1 MDRSSWEE
9 SRRLLDV
16 ALPSRFSIASVS
28 HVVTCNILDARIMV
42 LDFQC
47 FLYPTVFE
55 SFFPSAL
62 QFVLHGSR
70 RTCNA
75 SQAGD
80 LDPTIEHILSVA
92 RNLYNLIKTNI
103 LFVGPDISGSLLL
116 KIARSSSLWVI

>member
-1 MDRSSWEE
+1 M
-9 SRRLLDV
+9 LDV
-16 ALPSRFSIASVS
+16 AFPSRFSIASVS

-47 FLYPTVFE
+47 FLYLNIFK
-55 SFFPSAL
+55 SFFLVRFNLFYMAPVVPA
-62 QFVLHGSR
+62 
-70 RTCNA
+70 NA

-80 LDPTIEHILSVA
+80 LAPTIEHILSVA
-92 RNLYNLIKTNI
+92 RHLYNLIKTNI